1 MRHLVRDV
9 LNLNASTANKAGSA
23 SIRHLVR
30 DVLPTTKHILT
41 QVHN

>member
-9 LNLNASTANKAGSA
+9 LNLNASIANKSGSA

-41 QVHN
+41 QVHI